1 MAKQG
6 KAYEADSERVDRER
20 RYTLQEAVG
29 VLKEFNGR
37 SFDQTVDAAV
47 RLNVDPRKAD
57 QMVRGT
63 VVLPHGTGRTRS
75 VVVFAKGDAATA
87 AEEAGAD
94 HVGADD
100 LVARVQG
107 GWTDFDVAIATPDMM
122 GLVGRLGRVLGPRG
136 LMPNPKTG
144 TVTPDAATAVSEAKA
159 GKIDFRVD
167 KGGNVHAPLGL
178 LSFDADALRENAT
191 VYFEALQRARPATVK
206 GQYVAS
212 ITLSGT
218 MTPGVRVDRGELQ
231 NIAIS

>member
-1 MAKQG
+1 MATHGKRYRGDAEKVERQKQ
-6 KAYEADSERVDRER
+6 
-20 RYTLQEAVG
+20 YTLQDAIET
-29 VLKEFNGR
+29 LKQFDGR
-37 SFDQTVDAAV
+37 SFDQTIDAAV

-63 VVLPHGTGRTRS
+63 VVLPNGTGRSRT
-75 VVVFAKGDAATA
+75 VLVFARGDAADAATA
-87 AEEAGAD
+87 AGAD

-122 GLVGRLGRVLGPRG
+122 GLVGKLGRILGPRG

-144 TVTPDAATAVSEAKA
+144 TVTPDAAAAVAEAKA

-167 KGGNVHAPLGL
+167 RGGNVHAPLGL
-178 LSFDADALRENAT
+178 LSFDATALRENAL
-191 VYFEALQRARPATVK
+191 VYFEALQRARPSSVK
-206 GQYVAS
+206 GQYVKS

-218 MTPGVRVDRGELQ
+218 MTPGVPVDRGEIQ
-231 NIAIS
+231 NIAA